1 MTEVVPAVA
10 EGSAGAAGIA
20 GKVETVPY
28 VAPPLPRILSVSIGP
43 SDTPLLRY
51 VLYAYSV
58 WLDWIVAPE
67 LKYAAAPPPRNGPV
81 VFSTPTLHPVTR
93 EPELS
98 SMASVA

>member
-51 VLYAYSV
+51 VLYA
-58 WLDWIVAPE
+58 
-67 LKYAAAPPPRNGPV
+67 
-81 VFSTPTLHPVTR
+81 
-93 EPELS
+93 
-98 SMASVA
+98 